1 MLGLLDPSSSAE
13 NSNLSQPCLF
23 LSFPSDI
30 LYTITDNLLLVD
42 LFNFSHVSHTCR
54 LLSHKAI
61 FARHELD
68 LIEFYSEPK
77 PDAAINLQGFLIST
91 HDKTSKSISSHAFEI
106 TLLEHIHVVMLS
118 PQIRYDEH
126 ALRDNLKCIVAIL
139 IKDGMLTRS
148 STPHHYFLLK
158 VLKHL
163 TNYISPSASI
173 MSDVHVKPSVA
184 LFTSEQSVQNEQA
197 LAIVRNE
204 IPGIVTQSFSDLLKD
219 PLITGQF
226 TSPSPTTMTS
236 SGPPVGIPRISAN
249 QRKRAYAHL
258 QSLTDFLITLYKN
271 TFRYSQDGLF
281 PLLSEDSVLGYLEN
295 VSRLLDDKED
305 ALYKASLY
313 KNVLADLQKMRST
326 RLMEAIKEKFP
337 KISNVTETSPPTE

>member
-1 MLGLLDPSSSAE
+1 MLGLFDPSSSVE
-13 NSNLSQPCLF
+13 NPALSQPGLF
-23 LSFPSDI
+23 LSLPLDI

-54 LLSHKAI
+54 LLSNKAI

-68 LIEFYSEPK
+68 LIEFYSKPK
-77 PDAAINLQGFLIST
+77 PDAAVNLQGFLIST
-91 HDKTSKSISSHAFEI
+91 HDKTSKSISSHTFET
-106 TLLEHIHVVMLS
+106 TLLEHIRVVVLS

-126 ALRDNLKCIVAIL
+126 ALRDNLRCIVAIL

-158 VLKHL
+158 VLKYL
-163 TNYISPSASI
+163 TNYINPSA
-173 MSDVHVKPSVA
+173 SDVHVKPSVA
-184 LFTSEQSVQNEQA
+184 LSTSEQSVQNEQA

-204 IPGIVTQSFSDLLKD
+204 IPDIVAQSFSDLLKD

-226 TSPSPTTMTS
+226 ASPSPITPAS

-271 TFRYSQDGLF
+271 TFSQDGLF
-281 PLLSEDSVLGYLEN
+281 PLLSEDSVLSYLEN
-295 VSRLLDDKED
+295 VSWLLDCKED

-313 KNVLADLQKMRST
+313 KNVLTDLQKMRST
-326 RLMEAIKEKFP
+326 RLMEAIKEKFH
-337 KISNVTETSPPTE
+337 VTETSPHEPKGLL